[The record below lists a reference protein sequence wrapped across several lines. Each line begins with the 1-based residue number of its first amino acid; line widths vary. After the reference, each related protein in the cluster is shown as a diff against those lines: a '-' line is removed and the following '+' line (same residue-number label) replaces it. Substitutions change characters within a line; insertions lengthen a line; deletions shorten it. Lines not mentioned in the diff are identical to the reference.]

1 MGGSLV
7 VSPSVASIRPC
18 QLAHDEERRGRY
30 RRAAESL
37 GTTFQCVLK
46 EANVRRVGHY
56 SYNIVHR
63 RALRIEQFLDFHV
76 SVPALL
82 HEVALMNDFSITL
95 ASWGRSRLRERQRRT
110 SFERLRHDDA
120 ICRAVRL
127 RCLPRLKCDPGS
139 PNSSPLR
146 LKLIRGLARPQRI
159 NRPFAAATRSG
170 SPSRLDCLPSPT
182 R

>member
-1 MGGSLV
+1 MIAPFRRVGDALFFWLCRQLFGKHRCYIHFNCH
-7 VSPSVASIRPC
+7 IRPC
-18 QLAHDEERRGRY
+18 QLAHDKERRGRY

-63 RALRIEQFLDFHV
+63 RSLRIEQFLDFHL

-95 ASWGRSRLRERQRRT
+95 A
-110 SFERLRHDDA
+110 F
-120 ICRAVRL
+120 RA
-127 RCLPRLKCDPGS
+127 
-139 PNSSPLR
+139 NSSKKNELSWICNSHYFR
-146 LKLIRGLARPQRI
+146 ELSL
-159 NRPFAAATRSG
+159 RPFVVVEVPFLKIRCALSNG
-170 SPSRLDCLPSPT
+170 KCI
-182 R
+182 